1 MRSRPASRWPA
12 LVAALVLVAL
22 LSLAPAPAAYGQAGG
37 DDTTTSTSVV
47 PLPPGG
53 IIPQPN
59 SGHEPTEAGDRGGAL
74 QLAVFVGILAGVGVI
89 GGLAWRES
97 RKARRG
103 SSDR

>member
-1 MRSRPASRWPA
+1 MRTRPAPSRPA
-12 LVAALVLVAL
+12 LVAALVLVVL
-22 LSLAPAPAAYGQAGG
+22 MSLAPAPAAYGQEGG
-37 DDTTTSTSVV
+37 DGTTTSTSVV

>member
-1 MRSRPASRWPA
+1 VRPRPAPRRPA
-12 LVAALVLVAL
+12 FVAALVLVVL
-22 LSLAPAPAAYGQAGG
+22 LSLAPAPAAYGQEGG
-37 DDTTTSTSVV
+37 DGTTTSTSVV

-53 IIPQPN
+53 GIPLPN
-59 SGHEPTEAGDRGGAL
+59 SGRAPTEAGDRGGAL

-103 SSDR
+103 SSG

>member
-1 MRSRPASRWPA
+1 
-12 LVAALVLVAL
+12 
-22 LSLAPAPAAYGQAGG
+22 APAAYGQEGG
-37 DDTTTSTSVV
+37 DGTTTSTSVV

-53 IIPQPN
+53 IIPEPN

-89 GGLAWRES
+89 GALAWRES